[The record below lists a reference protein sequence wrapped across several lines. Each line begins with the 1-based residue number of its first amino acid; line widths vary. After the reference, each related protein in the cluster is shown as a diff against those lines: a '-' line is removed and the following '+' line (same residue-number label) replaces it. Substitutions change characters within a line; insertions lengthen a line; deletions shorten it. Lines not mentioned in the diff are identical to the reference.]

1 MKITFVVPTLNLSGG
16 LRVVSIYAER
26 LSQKGHEVTVVY
38 PKKALPSFKQ
48 RVKHFLKWKGYQYE
62 SHFDSS
68 YFDNAEY
75 ELLTISNTER
85 ILSDDVPDADL
96 VVATWWKT
104 AEWVNDF
111 SSNKGKKVFFI
122 HGYEAYTGQPIERV
136 KCTYLL
142 PFYKITIATWLV
154 KLMEKEYNSVRPYL
168 VPNSV
173 NHDLFYACT
182 RKKQDIPTL
191 GFLFSETECKGVVD
205 ALQVIEK
212 LKEKIPNL
220 RVISFGA
227 NPQDRIK
234 LPDFIELSINP
245 EQEKIRLLYQQCDL
259 WLCCSF
265 VEGFGLTILEAMAC
279 RTPSV
284 STKSGGP
291 EDIISNNVNG
301 YLCDVNDVLGL
312 TEAAYRVLSFS
323 DEDWLAFSEE
333 AYTFASSYSWD
344 DAAKLFESSLQ
355 SIILES

>member
-1 MKITFVVPTLNLSGG
+1 LKITFVVPTLNLSGG

-26 LSQKGHEVTVVY
+26 LFQKGHEVTVVY
-38 PKKALPSFKQ
+38 PQKSLPSFKQ
-48 RVKHFLKWKGYQYE
+48 RVKHLLKWKGYQYK

-68 YFDNAEY
+68 YFDDAEY
-75 ELLTISNTER
+75 ELLTVSNTER
-85 ILSDDVPDADL
+85 ILSYDVPDADL
-96 VVATWWKT
+96 VIATWWKT

-122 HGYEAYTGQPIERV
+122 QGYEAYTGQPIERV
-136 KCTYLL
+136 KRTYFL
-142 PFYKITIATWLV
+142 PFYKITIATWLL
-154 KLMEKEYNSVRPYL
+154 KLMEKEYDSVKPYL

-173 NHDLFYACT
+173 DHELFYACK

-191 GFLFSETECKGVVD
+191 GFLFSETECKGVID

-227 NPQDRIK
+227 NPQDKIE
-234 LPDFIELSINP
+234 LPDFIELSIDP
-245 EQEKIRLLYQQCDL
+245 GQEEIRLLYEQCDL
-259 WLCCSF
+259 WLCCSL

-284 STKSGGP
+284 STKCGGP

-301 YLCDVNDVLGL
+301 YLCDVNDVLSL
-312 TEAAYRVLSFS
+312 TEAACRVLSF
-323 DEDWLAFSEE
+323 DEEEWLAFSDA
-333 AYTFASSYSWD
+333 AYAFSGSYSWD
-344 DAAKLFESSLQ
+344 GAANLFESSLQ
-355 SIILES
+355 SIILDS